1 MLANISPTPPKTPSA
16 MGFPRKPA
24 LEQIM
29 EYLRLRRRSSFCLRN
44 MNLPSRTQ
52 KNWMPMEIKSIQRQ
66 SFRVSGVIS
75 RVKLVTILAG
85 SVTSST
91 RSVMFF
97 SGNRGIRIIINEVVA
112 ILRPLFLFI
121 STP

>member
-1 MLANISPTPPKTPSA
+1 MLANINPTPPKTPSA

-29 EYLRLRRRSSFCLRN
+29 EYLRLRRWSSFCLRN

-97 SGNRGIRIIINEVVA
+97 SGNRGI
-112 ILRPLFLFI
+112 
-121 STP
+121 